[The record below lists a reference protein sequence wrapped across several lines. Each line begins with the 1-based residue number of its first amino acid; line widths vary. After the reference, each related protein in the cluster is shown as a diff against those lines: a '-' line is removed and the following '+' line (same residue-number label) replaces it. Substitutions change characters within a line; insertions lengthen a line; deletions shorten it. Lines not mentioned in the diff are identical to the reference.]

1 MENEEKLV
9 TLTVVHNGPYIIE
22 GKFKMIDKDGR
33 EVILNGKNAMCRCG
47 HSHRKPYCDGTHLK
61 IHFDDTAQL

>member
-1 MENEEKLV
+1 MEDENKLV
-9 TLTVVHNGPYIIE
+9 TITVVHNGPYIID
-22 GKFKMIDKDGR
+22 GKVKLVDKDGR
-33 EVILNGKNAMCRCG
+33 EVVLQGKNSFCRCG